1 MLKQARP
8 QSKKKDALYFKPVDV
23 KKPLMS
29 NDVRMGLQIESPTF
43 VEGNKWKFFDGQNSW
58 FADIQDEVF
67 LARVDKGIER
77 FGKGDTLIAIVRF
90 SQSTS
95 LSALKME
102 RSVIKVAEHIEA
114 PKQDNLP
121 LVQ

>member
-1 MLKQARP
+1 
-8 QSKKKDALYFKPVDV
+8 
-23 KKPLMS
+23 MS